1 MVYQHSERGKSNFK
15 AADKVYNTLVDA
27 CKQLHIRVEEPHW
40 IELQDEANREELEY
54 HLRKFMMGG
63 KDNMFKHPIMVL
75 AVLSWENNYKMYKE
89 VFGNYRM
96 PSQVV
101 TVRNALSFNA
111 SKASNILRQVN
122 SKAGGDL
129 FNLKF
134 PAAMDD
140 KRTMLIGIDVCHA
153 GDQSVVGF
161 SASTNHAMSQYYS
174 DFLIQ
179 RKGQEIVEDKMK
191 DSIKRAIEVF
201 AGSHSGKLPTNFI
214 IFRDGVGDAM
224 RDQVLQNEIPQ
235 FQEAINEI
243 YGKDAAAPE
252 MTVVVVNKRISQRFF
267 VEDPRGGLTNP
278 PSGCIIDRGLVEND
292 GSGESK
298 KFDFYMTPASANQG
312 CVLPTHFFIPKNDS
326 SLTKIDIQQLTYSL
340 CHFYFNWAGPIKVP
354 APCQYA
360 HKIAEFYM
368 NIGANRKNKKQEAAP
383 EKEEAIAREEVAN
396 NVQPLNE
403 KLHFL

>member
-1 MVYQHSERGKSNFK
+1 
-15 AADKVYNTLVDA
+15 
-27 CKQLHIRVEEPHW
+27 
-40 IELQDEANREELEY
+40 
-54 HLRKFMMGG
+54 
-63 KDNMFKHPIMVL
+63 
-75 AVLSWENNYKMYKE
+75 MYKE

-122 SKAGGDL
+122 SKVGGDL

-134 PAAMDD
+134 PDALES

-153 GDQSVVGF
+153 GDNSVVGF
-161 SASTNHAMSQYYS
+161 SASTNAELSQYYS

-201 AGSHSGKLPTNFI
+201 AGHHGKKLPTNFI

-235 FQEAINEI
+235 FQEAINEL
-243 YGKDAAAPE
+243 YGKDDTPPE
-252 MTVVVVNKRISQRFF
+252 MTVIVVNKRISQRFF
-267 VEDPRGGLTNP
+267 VQERGQLFNP
-278 PSGCIIDRGLVEND
+278 PSGCIIDTGLVESD
-292 GSGESK
+292 GSGNDK

-312 CVLPTHFFIPKNDS
+312 CVLPTHFFVPKNES
-326 SLTKIDIQQLTYSL
+326 SLTKVDIQQLTYSL

-368 NIGANRKNKKQEAAP
+368 NIGANRKQKKPENAP
-383 EKEEAIAREEVAN
+383 SKDEMYARDEVAAK
-396 NVQPLNE
+396 VQALNE